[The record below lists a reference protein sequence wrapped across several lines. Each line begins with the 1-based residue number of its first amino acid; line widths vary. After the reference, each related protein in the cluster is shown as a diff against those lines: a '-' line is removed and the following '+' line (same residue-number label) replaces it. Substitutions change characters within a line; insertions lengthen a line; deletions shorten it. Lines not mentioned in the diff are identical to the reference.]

1 LPQRHIGA
9 PIKIT
14 PAVADRGN
22 QMTKSCD
29 SHTAVGNNKQ
39 GDVMNRSIG
48 LRICIS
54 ILALCI
60 AGSALPETSAAL
72 QGQQLAEHDVIVILR
87 DQLASVPPMRRAM
100 AARAAAIAEAQVPV
114 LAQLQQ
120 SRPHKIHT
128 FGMINAFAARLTPAE
143 ETQLSAHPQVLAV
156 VPDAVIHAPPRPG
169 AAASSGTPVAKAT
182 SASEAAIP
190 GLCNTLEPQALQ
202 LTNAAFL
209 DASTPQAQELLD
221 GNGRKVTGQGVK
233 VAFIADGLDPTVA
246 GFVRPDGSSVFIDY
260 QDFSGDPA
268 GTATPGGEAFGDAS
282 SIAAQDMPKG
292 KPLIFDISQFVNAAH
307 PLPSPCDI
315 RIRGMAP
322 GASLVGLKVFS
333 NLGLTT
339 NSGFVQAIEYA
350 VMHDDV
356 DVINESFGG
365 SPFPDT
371 TLDPTSLA
379 NAAAVAA
386 GVTVVIATGDAGTAG
401 TLGSPSTD
409 PYVIAAGATTQYRF
423 YAQTASGAQAL
434 ANGVVSN
441 NISPFSSGGFS
452 QRNAR
457 TVDVVAPGDSG
468 WALCSTNTPLY
479 TDCTNFQ
486 TIPGATPV
494 EDFGGTSESAPLTS
508 GEAALII
515 QAYRSTHRGNDPTPA
530 LVKRIIMSTAT
541 DLGAPSFEQGAG
553 LINALAAV
561 RVALSVEDEHGAPTA
576 QGDAVLFNPTSAR
589 ITGQPGAHESRAF
602 SVTNTSST
610 AQHLTPS
617 LQTLGA
623 PIAGATLT
631 LTLDPATDPTFLNPT
646 GAARSYIRHKI
657 SVPAGAQH
665 LDVAVSY
672 PVPNPFTSPLAPIV
686 YLGLLDPA
694 GRQATYSV
702 PQGFDNGYG
711 HVDIVEP
718 TAGTWT
724 VLIWTRPSGPTSY
737 SGPVQMT
744 WAAER
749 YVELGS
755 VSPSHLNLA
764 PGSSATITAEFE
776 MPAQPG
782 DLAAAIRFD
791 GATRPAIPVS
801 LRALIPV
808 GPLGGNFTGTLT
820 GGNGREEAGPTLTYE
835 FNVPAG
841 MRNMSLVVQT
851 TDSAYFLE
859 GFLVDPQGMEL
870 SVQPN
875 LDPFGNLTFAMQF
888 YRENPQPGRW
898 RFVLLQNF
906 FSSGNQTSLPFTG
919 RIAFDNTAITASGL
933 PDNSSTMLSASG
945 APVSVTVHV
954 TNTTPVTEAYFV
966 DARLNELGVTALP
979 MQPVESGCTPATALP
994 ATCGVVF
1001 FVPPQ
1006 AVGVEFTS
1014 KASAPITMDAFNI
1027 AGFDTED
1034 VGFTGSPDIFAAR
1047 LSPENAEATL
1057 VAPEVP
1063 YGPWQVNPAL
1073 VGPFGPAGALPATV
1087 ATSAQALMRPFDAA
1101 VTSNAGDIWQDVTL
1115 GTSTFNPLVLA
1126 SGESG
1131 VINVTITPDPAQ
1143 VGKTVS
1149 GFLYVDTYNPDATSG
1164 DEVVRIPYRYTVVK

>member
-1 LPQRHIGA
+1 M
-9 PIKIT
+9 K
-14 PAVADRGN
+14 
-22 QMTKSCD
+22 
-29 SHTAVGNNKQ
+29 
-39 GDVMNRSIG
+39 RSTG
-48 LRICIS
+48 LRFCIS
-54 ILALCI
+54 ILALCV
-60 AGSALPETSAAL
+60 AGSALPGTSATL
-72 QGQQLAEHDVIVILR
+72 QGQQLAQHAVIVILR
-87 DQLASVPPMRRAM
+87 DQLVSVPPMRRAM

-114 LAQLQQ
+114 LTKLQQ

-128 FGMINAFAARLTPAE
+128 FGMINAFATSLTPAE
-143 ETQLSAHPQVLAV
+143 EAQLVAHPQVLAV
-156 VPDAVIHAPPRPG
+156 VPDAVIHAKPRPSDAASNAPRVAQSTTG
-169 AAASSGTPVAKAT
+169 SAAAT
-182 SASEAAIP
+182 P

-209 DASTPQAQELLD
+209 NASTPQAQEVLD
-221 GNGRKVTGQGVK
+221 GNGQKVTGKGVK

-282 SIAAQDMPKG
+282 SIAAQDMPNG
-292 KPLIFDISQFVNAAH
+292 KVLTFDISQFVNAAH

-315 RIRGMAP
+315 RVRGMAP

-339 NSGFVQAIEYA
+339 NSSFIQAIEYA
-350 VMHDDV
+350 VIHDDV

-371 TLDPTSLA
+371 ALDPTSLA

-386 GVTVVIATGDAGTAG
+386 GVTVVASTGDAGSAG

-409 PYVIAAGATTQYRF
+409 PYVIAAGGTTQYRL
-423 YAQTASGAQAL
+423 YAQAGEGAQAL
-434 ANGVVSN
+434 ATGVISN
-441 NISPFSSGGFS
+441 NISPLSSGGFA
-452 QRNAR
+452 QQNAR
-457 TVDVVAPGDSG
+457 TVDIVAPGDLG
-468 WALCSTNTPLY
+468 WALCSTNPSLY

-486 TIPGATPV
+486 TTPGPTPIQA
-494 EDFGGTSESAPLTS
+494 FGGTSESAPLTS

-515 QAYRSTHRGNDPTPA
+515 QAYRSTHKGADPSPA

-541 DLGAPSFEQGAG
+541 DLGAPSYEQGAG

-561 RVALSVEDEHGAPTA
+561 QVALSVVDEHGAPKT
-576 QGDAVLFNPTSAR
+576 QGDAVLFNPTSAD
-589 ITGQPGAHESRAF
+589 ITGQPGAHESGAF

-623 PIAGATLT
+623 PIAGATLI
-631 LTLDPATDPTFLNPT
+631 LKLDPAKDPTFPNPT
-646 GAARSYIRHKI
+646 GAPRSYIEHKI

-665 LDVAVSY
+665 LDAAISY

-686 YLGLLDPA
+686 YLGLLDPS
-694 GRQATYSV
+694 GRQASYSI

-711 HVDIVEP
+711 HVDIVKP
-718 TAGTWT
+718 TPGTWT
-724 VLIWTRPSGPTSY
+724 VLIWTRPSGATSY
-737 SGPVQMT
+737 SGPVQFT

-749 YVELGS
+749 YVQFGS
-755 VSPSHLNLA
+755 VSPSHLDLA
-764 PGSSATITAEFE
+764 PGSTATITAEFD
-776 MPAQPG
+776 MPSQPG

-791 GATRPAIPVS
+791 GTTQSEIPVS
-801 LRALIPV
+801 LRTLIPV
-808 GPLGGNFTGTLT
+808 GRLGGNFTGTLT
-820 GGNGREEAGPTLTYE
+820 GGNGRAEAGPTQTYE

-841 MRNMSLVVQT
+841 MRNMSLVLQT

-875 LDPFGNLTFAMQF
+875 LDPLGNLTFALQL

-898 RFVLLQNF
+898 RFVLLLNYF
-906 FSSGNQTSLPFTG
+906 ASGNQTSLPFTG
-919 RIAFDNTAITASGL
+919 RIAFNTTVITASGL
-933 PDNSSTMLSASG
+933 PDNPSTTLSASA
-945 APVSVTVHV
+945 APVAVTVNV
-954 TNTTPVTEAYFV
+954 TNTTPVTEAYFA

-979 MQPVESGCTPATALP
+979 MQPVGNGCTPATTLP
-994 ATCGVVF
+994 ATCGLVF

-1006 AVGVEFTS
+1006 AVAVQFAS
-1014 KASAPITMDAFNI
+1014 KASAPINMDAFNI
-1027 AGFDTED
+1027 AGFDTENL
-1034 VGFTGSPDIFAAR
+1034 GFTGSPDIFAAEVT
-1047 LSPENAEATL
+1047 PEDAVATL
-1057 VAPEVP
+1057 AVPEVP
-1063 YGPWQVNPAL
+1063 YGPWQANPAL
-1073 VGPFGPAGALPATV
+1073 VGPYGPAGALSATV
-1087 ATSAQALMRPFDAA
+1087 STSAAALMQPFDAA
-1101 VTSNAGDIWQDVTL
+1101 VASDAGDVWADVTL
-1115 GTSTFNPLVLA
+1115 GSNTFNPLLLA
-1126 SGESG
+1126 AGESG
-1131 VINVTITPDPAQ
+1131 VIKVTITPDPTQ

-1149 GFLYVDTYNPDATSG
+1149 GFLYIDTFNPNSSTG